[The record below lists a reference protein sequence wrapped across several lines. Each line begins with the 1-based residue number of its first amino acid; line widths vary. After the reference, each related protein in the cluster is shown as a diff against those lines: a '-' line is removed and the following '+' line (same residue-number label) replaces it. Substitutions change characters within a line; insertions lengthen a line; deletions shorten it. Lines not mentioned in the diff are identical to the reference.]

1 MLSNRILFEESE
13 DESCTL
19 LEIAAV
25 LGTPNER
32 ELSEMSWNRVN
43 YVFLDWVKDTEFI
56 IPDIST

>member
-1 MLSNRILFEESE
+1 MLSNQRLFQESD

-32 ELSEMSWNRVN
+32 EFSEMSWNHVN
-43 YVFLDWVKDTEFI
+43 PVFLDWVKDTEFK

>member
-1 MLSNRILFEESE
+1 MLSNKMLFQESE

-25 LGTPNER
+25 LGTPNDR
-32 ELSEMSWNRVN
+32 ELIHMSCNHVN
-43 YVFLDWVKDTEFI
+43 PVFLDWVKDTELI

>member
-1 MLSNRILFEESE
+1 MLFEESE